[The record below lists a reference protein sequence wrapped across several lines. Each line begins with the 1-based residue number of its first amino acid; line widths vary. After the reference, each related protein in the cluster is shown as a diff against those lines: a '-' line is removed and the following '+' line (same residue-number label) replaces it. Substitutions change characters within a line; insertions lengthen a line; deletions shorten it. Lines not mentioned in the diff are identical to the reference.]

1 MVSISIINSKECKK
15 QYKRG
20 SRIRAFFEKII
31 DKAFEQGTKE
41 NGFKSKQEFIEALN
55 EILTNSKVT
64 ITLSEEEQ
72 QEFQTVTRRDY
83 RRYTDMTTLLE
94 NGTFTTN
101 RYNAQIL
108 AEVLRDFGIKPPI
121 RVYIKMNEEGKI
133 QFIFWRP
140 IND

>member
-1 MVSISIINSKECKK
+1 MVNITIINPKECKN
-15 QYKRG
+15 QYKRN
-20 SRIRAFFEKII
+20 SKIRAFLEKII

-41 NGFKSKQEFIEALN
+41 NGFKSKQEFIETLN
-55 EILTNSKVT
+55 KILTNNKIT

-108 AEVLRDFGIKPPI
+108 AEVLRDFGIEPPI

-133 QFIFWRP
+133 QFMFWRP
-140 IND
+140 INN